1 MSSLQRRVAVALI
14 LVLLAALLYA
24 AGAFQ
29 LHRGQPRIRIALY
42 PRNPPA
48 GFPLVSLTEAD
59 PTAIKPLTP
68 EEAVKENSAVAA
80 LKGPIEPS
88 QPFVL
93 PTVAGALSTRSAL
106 DCLTAAVYYESAGQ
120 QLQGERAVAQVVL
133 NRVRHPAFPKSVCGV
148 VFQGSDRPTG
158 CQFTFTCD
166 GRLSHKP
173 SQAGWD
179 IARRVALAAL
189 GGAVEPSVGT
199 STHYHTIFVVPYWSP
214 TLQKVAT
221 IGAHIFYRVPGYW
234 GMRQAYRGVYAG
246 EAPDPAAAATVPAL
260 AEAARLV
267 DDTTAQGALGART
280 ELEASVPDFVAPSGR
295 TLVATAKP
303 MLRADKERGS
313 LLVDDPAGLPKLH

>member
-1 MSSLQRRVAVALI
+1 MSSAQRRAAAA
-14 LVLLAALLYA
+14 LVLVLMTALLFA
-24 AGAFQ
+24 AAAFQ
-29 LHRGQPRIRIALY
+29 LRTAQPQIRIALE
-42 PRNPPA
+42 PPNPSA
-48 GFPLVSLTEAD
+48 GFPPVNLTETD
-59 PTAIKPLTP
+59 PTAIKPLSA

-80 LKGPIEPS
+80 LKGPIEPA

-93 PTVAGALSTRSAL
+93 PAAAGALSIRLAV

-133 NRVRHPAFPKSVCGV
+133 NRLRHPAFPKSVCGV

-173 SQAGWD
+173 SQSGWD

-199 STHYHTIFVVPYWSP
+199 STHYHAIYVVPYWSP

-221 IGAHIFYRVPGYW
+221 IGAHIFYRYPGYW
-234 GMRQAYRGVYAG
+234 GSRRAYRGVYAG
-246 EAPDPAAAATVPAL
+246 EAPDPAAVATEPAL
-260 AEAARLV
+260 GEAARLV
-267 DDTTAQGALGART
+267 DDTKAQGSLGGRT
-280 ELEASVPDFVAPSGR
+280 ELKASVPDFVAPSGR
-295 TLVATAKP
+295 TFAPAAKSG
-303 MLRADKERGS
+303 LRADEERGA
-313 LLVDDPAGLPKLH
+313 LLVDDTAGSSKPR